1 MEAREKTLKIVLQDG
16 IKDCGICCL
25 LSIIRFYGGEVSK
38 EYLRELTNTT
48 KDGVSLY
55 NLLEASKKIGFDAE
69 GMSGK
74 IENINVNN
82 LPCIA
87 HVNINRKFRHFIV
100 IYKINKEKHQLSI
113 MDPAKGKKNISFSDF
128 NLLSS
133 NNYLFLSPKKK
144 LPIFSKK
151 KIIYRIIR
159 NLIKENK
166 KNLVLLVIL
175 TLNFFILT
183 IILSFHFKYLL
194 EYSINYKIS
203 NIVPTIS
210 IIIGVIYL
218 LKNIINYL
226 KNKILNKWNSLF
238 DVKLYENTYRQ
249 ILLLPYLYFKNRTT
263 GEVLSRFKD
272 LNTLREYLT
281 TFFCTT
287 TTDLIS
293 IIVFLVF
300 MISYNIQLT
309 IIINTHILVIILYI
323 TITNKYKKKLIKK
336 VHKNEDIINSY
347 LIQGISNV
355 DTIKGSHLEKRFID
369 KFSINYKIFQE
380 SIYKYNDI
388 LEIEKFIKALL
399 NDLIYIFILGFGS
412 FLVIKDKM
420 SLGNLIIYQTLV
432 NYYLQA
438 FLNVISIISTF
449 SSFKVSLN
457 RIEELYMIDNEEFK
471 NNYFY
476 LPYTLDGKIEIKN
489 LNYKIGTKIIFDN
502 LSLCINKGEK
512 ILLSGESGSGK
523 STLVKMLLRY
533 IETEYNKIKISNIDI
548 NHYHLQNI
556 RTNITYV
563 TSNEYLF
570 NDTVKNN
577 LCLYKEYT
585 EEEIDNV
592 CKICLVDDIFKYKSN
607 YLETIIEENGFDLSN
622 GERQRIILARSLLK
636 KSNIY
641 IFDEALAQIDIN
653 REKKIL
659 EEIFKYLKDK
669 TIIIISHRFNNK
681 KLFDRVLKIEK
692 GKIKE
697 I

>member
-226 KNKILNKWNSLF
+226 KNKILNKF
-238 DVKLYENTYRQ
+238 
-249 ILLLPYLYFKNRTT
+249 
-263 GEVLSRFKD
+263 
-272 LNTLREYLT
+272 
-281 TFFCTT
+281 
-287 TTDLIS
+287 
-293 IIVFLVF
+293 IV
-300 MISYNIQLT
+300 
-309 IIINTHILVIILYI
+309 
-323 TITNKYKKKLIKK
+323 
-336 VHKNEDIINSY
+336 
-347 LIQGISNV
+347 
-355 DTIKGSHLEKRFID
+355 
-369 KFSINYKIFQE
+369 
-380 SIYKYNDI
+380 
-388 LEIEKFIKALL
+388 
-399 NDLIYIFILGFGS
+399 
-412 FLVIKDKM
+412 
-420 SLGNLIIYQTLV
+420 
-432 NYYLQA
+432 
-438 FLNVISIISTF
+438 
-449 SSFKVSLN
+449 
-457 RIEELYMIDNEEFK
+457 
-471 NNYFY
+471 
-476 LPYTLDGKIEIKN
+476 
-489 LNYKIGTKIIFDN
+489 
-502 LSLCINKGEK
+502 
-512 ILLSGESGSGK
+512 
-523 STLVKMLLRY
+523 
-533 IETEYNKIKISNIDI
+533 
-548 NHYHLQNI
+548 
-556 RTNITYV
+556 
-563 TSNEYLF
+563 
-570 NDTVKNN
+570 
-577 LCLYKEYT
+577 
-585 EEEIDNV
+585 
-592 CKICLVDDIFKYKSN
+592 
-607 YLETIIEENGFDLSN
+607 
-622 GERQRIILARSLLK
+622 
-636 KSNIY
+636 
-641 IFDEALAQIDIN
+641 
-653 REKKIL
+653 
-659 EEIFKYLKDK
+659 
-669 TIIIISHRFNNK
+669 
-681 KLFDRVLKIEK
+681 
-692 GKIKE
+692 
-697 I
+697 